1 MVASKHVWSDSGER
15 GRYVMKMVRES
26 ELYVERGALSL
37 VGNVLLSMVALIRM
51 GGQVFSCLPW
61 IILYFLGFRPLD
73 EE

>member
-1 MVASKHVWSDSGER
+1 
-15 GRYVMKMVRES
+15 MKMVRES